1 MTAGSNPVPSATT
14 QHHMPDLNQSE
25 RPKAALIIGAKRV
38 GQVVAHRL
46 AQDGINLAIAYR
58 SSANEAQQLADSISS
73 VDTILIQADLSDEL
87 QANSAV
93 KETIEALGGIDYVIN
108 LASDYPYA
116 PFDSLD
122 GAAWDRAMA
131 TAKGS
136 YLVGVEAARNMRRN
150 PGPNRGH
157 IIFFGD
163 WAAEETPY
171 NDYLPYL
178 TAKAA
183 IHFMTRC
190 LAAEVAPF
198 GVRVNAVAPGPT
210 MRPPEIT
217 PVDWNRAIAAKAP
230 LQQESSVN
238 DIAEIIAT
246 LLQTSSITGEIIRV
260 DSGRHIRG
268 V

>member
-1 MTAGSNPVPSATT
+1 MSDPT
-14 QHHMPDLNQSE
+14 QSE
-25 RPKAALIIGAKRV
+25 RPKAALIVGAKRV

-46 AQDGINLAIAYR
+46 AEDGINLAVAYR
-58 SSANEAQQLADSISS
+58 SSAAEAQSLVDSINN
-73 VDTILIQADLSDEL
+73 VDTALIRADLSEEY
-87 QANSAV
+87 QVIGAV
-93 KETIEALGGIDYVIN
+93 KETVGALGGLDYVVN

-131 TAKGS
+131 SAKGS
-136 YLVGVEAARNMRRN
+136 YLIGLHAAKQMRQN

-157 IIFFGD
+157 IIMFGD

-171 NDYLPYL
+171 TDYLPYL
-178 TAKAA
+178 TAKAS

-190 LAAEVAPF
+190 LAAEVANF

-217 PVDWNRAIAAKAP
+217 PEDWDRAIAAKAP
-230 LQQESSVN
+230 LQLESSVN

-246 LLQTSSITGEIIRV
+246 LLRTSSITGEIVRV

>member
-1 MTAGSNPVPSATT
+1 M
-14 QHHMPDLNQSE
+14 QSE

-38 GQVVAHRL
+38 GRVVAQRL
-46 AQDGINLAIAYR
+46 AQDGVNLAIAYR
-58 SSANEAQQLADSISS
+58 SSANEAQQLVDSISD
-73 VDTILIQADLSDEL
+73 VDTTLVQADLSNEY
-87 QANSAV
+87 QVVGAV
-93 KETIEALGGIDYVIN
+93 KQTVGAFGGLDYVVN

-116 PFDSLD
+116 PFDSLN
-122 GAAWDRAMA
+122 GASWDRAMA

-136 YLVGVEAARNMRRN
+136 YLIGLHAARQMRRN
-150 PGPNRGH
+150 PGPQRGH
-157 IIFFGD
+157 IIMFGD

-171 NDYLPYL
+171 TDYLPYL

-210 MRPPEIT
+210 MRPPEIPPT
-217 PVDWNRAIAAKAP
+217 VWNRDIAAKAP
-230 LQQESSVN
+230 LQQESSVD

-246 LLQTSSITGEIIRV
+246 LVQTSSITGEIIRV

>member
-1 MTAGSNPVPSATT
+1 MPNP
-14 QHHMPDLNQSE
+14 NQSA
-25 RPKAALIIGAKRV
+25 RPKVALIIGAKRV
-38 GQVVAHRL
+38 GKVVAHRL
-46 AQDGINLAIAYR
+46 AKDGINIAIAYR
-58 SSANEAQQLADSISS
+58 SSATEAKQLAESITS
-73 VDTILIQADLSDEL
+73 VETALIQADVSQEK
-87 QANSAV
+87 QARNAV
-93 KETIEALGGIDYVIN
+93 KQTIETLGSIDYVIN
-108 LASDYPYA
+108 LAADYPYA
-116 PFDSLD
+116 PFDSLNA
-122 GAAWDRAMA
+122 AAWDRAMA
-131 TAKGS
+131 AAKGS
-136 YLVGVEAARNMRRN
+136 YLIGIEAARNMQRN

-198 GVRVNAVAPGPT
+198 GVRVNTVAPGPT

-217 PVDWNRAIAAKAP
+217 PTDWNRDIAAKAP
-230 LQQESSVN
+230 LQQESSVH

-246 LLQTSSITGEIIRV
+246 LLKTSSITGEIIRV